1 MCKDNF
7 KNFRGKIIE
16 SILATDMSHHF
27 EMVDKIVTR
36 VSQDKHGEAPLVKG
50 REWGK
55 NATEERRT
63 DSTLSVA
70 SDSTLLCRAFLHM
83 ADIGHCARPFDV
95 HQHLVVM
102 LEKEFFGQGDRERE
116 LGLTVMPMMDRRKDS
131 CAAGQGFFLSKLCL
145 PLLVPYTYFLN
156 SERRD
161 VLTGHVADN
170 IKQWADL
177 VSKHGRRTA
186 KSIVNI
192 ETEATVAELKRIA
205 EEEEGDDD

>member
-7 KNFRGKIIE
+7 KSFRGKIIE

-50 REWGK
+50 RAWGK
-55 NATEERRT
+55 HASEKRN

-116 LGLTVMPMMDRRKDS
+116 LGLTVMPMMDRHKDS
-131 CAAGQGFFLSKLCL
+131 CAAGQGFFLSKLCM
-145 PLLVPYTYFLN
+145 PLLIPYTYFLN
-156 SERRD
+156 SERKD

-170 IKQWADL
+170 IKQWSDL

-186 KSIVNI
+186 KSIVNT
-192 ETEATVAELKRIA
+192 ETEMKATAAEMERLAAKDP
-205 EEEEGDDD
+205 DDD